1 MSIFGPDFETYLRT
15 PEKRGLPD
23 NVLMQHMGD
32 IWAPSSAGVPV
43 SSSTAYGLSTWW
55 GAVSLISWSVARP
68 RMRPFSLAPN
78 DIRRYEDGHPV
89 SRLLN
94 VQPNKNMTALVFR
107 RVLTAHVL
115 VYGNAYA
122 EIEWDNAGRA
132 RALWPLVPTEIEP
145 VIRNGE
151 LVYLSRGTFTGL
163 RGEDVLHIQ
172 GLGFDGL
179 KGYSVLSMA
188 RQSLALGL
196 AAQQFGA
203 TFFGNGAF
211 PALLA
216 STDQKLEQPQRDRIR
231 ESWNALH
238 QGPDRAHRL
247 AVLEGG
253 LKVEKLTIPPD
264 DAQFLETRQ
273 FQREEI
279 CAYFNLNPAMLGY
292 NAGNAPGGNYEA
304 QKISYVSDTIGPW
317 WRAWEQEVER
327 KLIGPGP
334 RQVEHDAEE
343 LLQYLS
349 MNETRLKNKAAAARL
364 RRIRSSGRHGRL
376 WASPDALREAR
387 ASRGARAPRPRG
399 RAPRGRPR
407 PRGGHRRGAAG
418 AYRPRRRAACQDRGG
433 GGPQGGREGAP
444 EGLGGRV
451 LPAPPCP
458 PGAVPRARGPV
469 DPSPER
475 LARGGRNGGR
485 RDGRPE
491 HGRPRGRRGRGRT
504 RGEPLGN
511 RTAVRS
517 GWPSHGG
524 QIDGRHRTADRGR
537 GPRGPR

>member
-1 MSIFGPDFETYLRT
+1 MSIFGSDFEAYLRT

-23 NVLMQHMGD
+23 SALTQYMGD

-55 GAVSLISWSVARP
+55 GAVSLISWSVSRP
-68 RMRPFSLAPN
+68 RMRPFTLAPN

-89 SRLLN
+89 SRLMN
-94 VQPNKNMTALVFR
+94 VQPNKDMTALVFR
-107 RVLTAHVL
+107 RVITSHVL
-115 VYGNAYA
+115 VYGNGYA

-132 RALWPLVPTEIEP
+132 KALWPLMPTEVEP
-145 VIRNGE
+145 VVRGGE
-151 LVYLSRGTFTGL
+151 LVYLVRGVDTGL
-163 RGEDVLHIQ
+163 RGDDVLHIQ

-273 FQREEI
+273 FQREDI

-304 QKISYVSDTIGPW
+304 QKISFVSDTIAPW
-317 WRAWEQEVER
+317 WRAWEQEIER
-327 KLIGPGP
+327 KLLGPGP
-334 RQVEHDAEE
+334 RQIEHEAEE

-349 MNETRLKNKAAAARL
+349 MNETRLKNKADAAATLVGAGFDANDVTDVCGLPPMRFEKPEPPPAPAPAPPEDDPDAEDEPPEPEDDIVEAQRAL
-364 RRIRSSGRHGRL
+364 VVHAVGMLVRIEAGEARRAAEKGRL
-376 WASPDALREAR
+376 KVWAAEFYPRHQVRLVQSLEPVVR
-387 ASRGARAPRPRG
+387 AIRPRG
-399 RAPRGRPR
+399 DWRSTAEAVAGEMVARSM
-407 PRGGHRRGAAG
+407 ADLVAG
-418 AYRPRRRAACQDRGG
+418 ADAVELVVSRWEIERPSEVA
-433 GGPQGGREGAP
+433 
-444 EGLGGRV
+444 GRV
-451 LPAPPCP
+451 ME
-458 PGAVPRARGPV
+458 GK
-469 DPSPER
+469 
-475 LARGGRNGGR
+475 
-485 RDGRPE
+485 
-491 HGRPRGRRGRGRT
+491 
-504 RGEPLGN
+504 
-511 RTAVRS
+511 
-517 GWPSHGG
+517 
-524 QIDGRHRTADRGR
+524 
-537 GPRGPR
+537 

>member
-1 MSIFGPDFETYLRT
+1 MSIFGSDFEAYLRT

-23 NVLMQHMGD
+23 SALTQYMGD
-32 IWAPSSAGVPV
+32 VWAPSSAGVPV

-68 RMRPFSLAPN
+68 RMRPFTLAPN

-89 SRLLN
+89 SKLLN
-94 VQPNKNMTALVFR
+94 VQPNPNMTALVFR
-107 RVLTAHVL
+107 RVVTAHVL
-115 VYGNAYA
+115 VYGNGYA

-132 RALWPLVPTEIEP
+132 KALWPLMPTEVEP
-145 VIRNGE
+145 VIRGGE
-151 LVYLSRGTFTGL
+151 ITYLVRGVDTGL
-163 RGEDVLHIQ
+163 RSEDVLHIQ

-179 KGYSVLSMA
+179 RGYSVLSMA

-216 STDQKLEQPQRDRIR
+216 STEQKLEQPQRDRIR

-273 FQREEI
+273 FQREDI

-304 QKISYVSDTIGPW
+304 QKISFVSDTIAPW
-317 WRAWEQEVER
+317 WRAWEQEIER
-327 KLIGPGP
+327 KLIGPGL
-334 RQVEHDAEE
+334 RQVEHEAEE

-349 MNETRLKNKAAAARL
+349 MNETRLKNKADAASTLVRAGFDPEDVTDVCGLPPMRFEKPEPPPAPAPPPADPTPEPAEPDPAVTEAQRALLVHAIGLLVRIEAGEAR
-364 RRIRSSGRHGRL
+364 RAAEKGRL
-376 WASPDALREAR
+376 KAWATDFYPRHQVRLVQSLEPVVR
-387 ASRGARAPRPRG
+387 AIRPRG
-399 RAPRGRPR
+399 DW
-407 PRGGHRRGAAG
+407 RGAAEAVAVEMVARSMADLVAG
-418 AYRPRRRAACQDRGG
+418 ADAVELVASRWELERPSEVA
-433 GGPQGGREGAP
+433 
-444 EGLGGRV
+444 GRV
-451 LPAPPCP
+451 M
-458 PGAVPRARGPV
+458 
-469 DPSPER
+469 E
-475 LARGGRNGGR
+475 GR
-485 RDGRPE
+485 
-491 HGRPRGRRGRGRT
+491 
-504 RGEPLGN
+504 
-511 RTAVRS
+511 
-517 GWPSHGG
+517 
-524 QIDGRHRTADRGR
+524 
-537 GPRGPR
+537 

>member
-1 MSIFGPDFETYLRT
+1 MSIFGSDFETYLLT

-23 NVLMQHMGD
+23 TLLTQHMGD

-43 SSSTAYGLSTWW
+43 SSTTAYGLSTWW

-68 RMRPFSLAPN
+68 RMRPFTLAPN

-89 SRLLN
+89 SKLMN
-94 VQPNKNMTALVFR
+94 VQPNKDMTALVFR

-132 RALWPLVPTEIEP
+132 KALWPLPPTEVEP
-145 VIRNGE
+145 VIRNGA
-151 LVYLSRGTFTGL
+151 LVYLVRGVDTGL
-163 RGEDVLHIQ
+163 RSEDVLHIQ

-179 KGYSVLSMA
+179 KGYSVLTMA

-273 FQREEI
+273 FQREDI

-304 QKISYVSDTIGPW
+304 QKISFVSDTIAPW
-317 WRAWEQEVER
+317 WRAWEQEIER

-334 RQVEHDAEE
+334 RQVEHEAEE

-349 MNETRLKNKAAAARL
+349 MNETRLKNKADAASTLVRAGFDPADVTDVCGLPPMRFEKPEPPPALNEPPAPDDEEDEDDEDDPEAEAVEAQRALLVHAVGLMVRIEAQEAR
-364 RRIRSSGRHGRL
+364 RAAEKGRL
-376 WASPDALREAR
+376 KAWAGEFYPRHQVRLVQSLEPVLRAIRPGSDWR
-387 ASRGARAPRPRG
+387 A
-399 RAPRGRPR
+399 
-407 PRGGHRRGAAG
+407 AAG
-418 AYRPRRRAACQDRGG
+418 AVAAEMVARSMADLVAGADAVELVVSRWEIERPSEVA
-433 GGPQGGREGAP
+433 
-444 EGLGGRV
+444 GRV
-451 LPAPPCP
+451 ME
-458 PGAVPRARGPV
+458 GK
-469 DPSPER
+469 
-475 LARGGRNGGR
+475 
-485 RDGRPE
+485 
-491 HGRPRGRRGRGRT
+491 
-504 RGEPLGN
+504 
-511 RTAVRS
+511 
-517 GWPSHGG
+517 
-524 QIDGRHRTADRGR
+524 
-537 GPRGPR
+537 